1 MKSFLDKVGKTAS
14 AAASKAGNKAGELLE
29 IGKIKSKIASQKQD
43 INTAKRNIGD
53 YCYGLF
59 QEEKLDDE
67 NIKELCEKIASCE
80 AAIAELEQQIDD
92 VKAAN
97 DIDDDPETC
106 EQ

>member
-29 IGKIKSKIASQKQD
+29 IGKIKSRIASKKQD

-59 QEEKLDDE
+59 KEEKLDDE
-67 NIKELCEKIASCE
+67 KIKELCEKIAACE
-80 AAIAELEQQIDD
+80 AEIAELEQQIDD
-92 VKAAN
+92 VKAAGGIE
-97 DIDDDPETC
+97 DEPETC
-106 EQ
+106 E